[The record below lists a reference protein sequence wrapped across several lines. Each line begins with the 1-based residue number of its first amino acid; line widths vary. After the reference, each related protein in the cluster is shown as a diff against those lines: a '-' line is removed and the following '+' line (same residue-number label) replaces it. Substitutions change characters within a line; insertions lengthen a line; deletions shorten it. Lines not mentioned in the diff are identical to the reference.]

1 MCEDAIINRFLAN
14 IIQLLGWNVNFRDV
28 CPYFLYISDNDV
40 TVCLMSALWILI
52 IPKTIIDKKYQK
64 RQPE

>member
-28 CPYFLYISDNDV
+28 RPYFLYISDNDV

-64 RQPE
+64 KQPE